1 MIDEVEILFILT
13 YEKKIS
19 SILEIQFIYKFI
31 NLISRS
37 NASLKFSTHTLYS
50 THQIIKKKKIN
61 LSSSNR
67 SSSNYNN
74 NNNSNKKLS
83 FVVIVVIII
92 SSSSISTSTTTL
104 TNHS

>member
-1 MIDEVEILFILT
+1 MIDEVAILFILT

-50 THQIIKKKKIN
+50 THQIIKKKFN
-61 LSSSNR
+61 LSSSNNG
-67 SSSNYNN
+67 SSNYNN
-74 NNNSNKKLS
+74 NNNKLS

-92 SSSSISTSTTTL
+92 ISNSISTSTTTL
-104 TNHS
+104 TNYS

>member
-50 THQIIKKKKIN
+50 THQII
-61 LSSSNR
+61 
-67 SSSNYNN
+67 
-74 NNNSNKKLS
+74 
-83 FVVIVVIII
+83 
-92 SSSSISTSTTTL
+92 
-104 TNHS
+104 

>member
-50 THQIIKKKKIN
+50 THQIIKKK
-61 LSSSNR
+61 
-67 SSSNYNN
+67 
-74 NNNSNKKLS
+74 NSTYRLVIMVVVIIITTTTTKLS
-83 FVVIVVIII
+83 FVVIVVVTIII
-92 SSSSISTSTTTL
+92 SSISTSTTTL
-104 TNHS
+104 TNYS

>member
-13 YEKKIS
+13 YEKNIS

-50 THQIIKKKKIN
+50 THQIIKKKFN
-61 LSSSNR
+61 LSSSNNG
-67 SSSNYNN
+67 SSNYNN
-74 NNNSNKKLS
+74 NNNNKNLS
-83 FVVIVVIII
+83 FVIIVVVIII
-92 SSSSISTSTTTL
+92 SSSSISTNTTTL
-104 TNHS
+104 TNYS

>member
-83 FVVIVVIII
+83 FVVIIII
-92 SSSSISTSTTTL
+92 SSSISTTTNTTL
-104 TNHS
+104 TNYS

>member
-50 THQIIKKKKIN
+50 THQIIKKK
-61 LSSSNR
+61 
-67 SSSNYNN
+67 
-74 NNNSNKKLS
+74 NSTYRL
-83 FVVIVVIII
+83 VIMVVVIII
-92 SSSSISTSTTTL
+92 TTTTTTKTYHL
-104 TNHS
+104 LLLLLLLLLVVVLVLILLL

>member
-13 YEKKIS
+13 YEKNIS

-50 THQIIKKKKIN
+50 THQIIKKKFN
-61 LSSSNR
+61 LSSSNNG
-67 SSSNYNN
+67 SSNYNN
-74 NNNSNKKLS
+74 NNNNNKNLS
-83 FVVIVVIII
+83 FVIIVVVIII
-92 SSSSISTSTTTL
+92 SSSISTNTTTL
-104 TNHS
+104 TNYS

>member
-13 YEKKIS
+13 YEKNIS

-50 THQIIKKKKIN
+50 THQIIKKKFN
-61 LSSSNR
+61 LSSSNNG
-67 SSSNYNN
+67 SSNYNN
-74 NNNSNKKLS
+74 NNNNNKNLS
-83 FVVIVVIII
+83 FVIIVVVIII
-92 SSSSISTSTTTL
+92 SSSSISTNTTTL
-104 TNHS
+104 TNYS

>member
-50 THQIIKKKKIN
+50 THQIIKKK
-61 LSSSNR
+61 
-67 SSSNYNN
+67 
-74 NNNSNKKLS
+74 NSTYRLAIM
-83 FVVIVVIII
+83 VVVIII
-92 SSSSISTSTTTL
+92 TTTTTKNYHL
-104 TNHS
+104 LLLLLLLLLVVVLVLILLL

>member
-13 YEKKIS
+13 YEKNIS

-50 THQIIKKKKIN
+50 THQIIKKKFN
-61 LSSSNR
+61 LSSSNNG
-67 SSSNYNN
+67 SSNYNN
-74 NNNSNKKLS
+74 NNNNKNLS
-83 FVVIVVIII
+83 FVIIVVVIII
-92 SSSSISTSTTTL
+92 SSSISTNTTTL
-104 TNHS
+104 TNYS

>member
-50 THQIIKKKKIN
+50 THQIIKKKKSTYRLAI
-61 LSSSNR
+61 
-67 SSSNYNN
+67 
-74 NNNSNKKLS
+74 
-83 FVVIVVIII
+83 VVVVIII
-92 SSSSISTSTTTL
+92 TTTTATKNYHL
-104 TNHS
+104 LLLLLVVVVLVLVLLL